1 MATRRGCRPTLRAY
15 AAIDPFV
22 NIADGRAVRLHDLVD
37 PAEFR
42 ASTYYRE
49 WLVPIGV
56 EYALGLD
63 VREPGR
69 FHARLRLCRDLAA
82 GNFTSSDCR
91 FIESLEPHLRLAVSL
106 YSDLDEARSGRELY
120 ADAMDSLTL
129 ATVVLDEHG
138 RVIHS
143 NRLAENVLRE
153 RDGLSLGNGRLVLS
167 GRDDGRRFRE
177 LVERAAEQFDSDR
190 PAVAQAMRVTRPSGR
205 PAYELVVR
213 PSQPG
218 SPGEDGRL
226 NARVAVL
233 IGSAIAEHPRPEL
246 SVDAVRQL
254 FGLTPKEAALALR
267 LARGRSLEAGRA
279 GPEHQSQYRARA
291 PARDLREDR
300 RRPPES
306 AGGGVAEERRDAGT
320 ITRCTTTRATLT
332 PSRCSD
338 DAISSDAGRVGMI
351 ELFFDLVFVF
361 AVTQLSH
368 TLVADLSLSTHAAGQ
383 PAAARGLVGLDL
395 HLLGD
400 QLARPGTHPGA
411 CLPAGAAGRRAGDVG
426 IDPACV
432 RRARSLLRR
441 ALCVHAGR
449 PDDLLPVGRAKWP
462 GRSCCGTS
470 SASWSGSARP
480 PPSGSPVRT
489 AEGLVAFRSLAR
501 RARDRVRGTVV
512 LLRRARARPLEHRR
526 LERARRT
533 HG

>member
-1 MATRRGCRPTLRAY
+1 VNSGVERRARNGTAMSEVVLSLYQGVREPDGWLAFQQHLSRRLRTINSVLSLRWPEGTRPGLLYTFNGDAARLPPTLRAY

-106 YSDLDEARSGRELY
+106 YSDLDEAKTGRELY

-267 LARGRSLEAGRA
+267 LARGRSLRQAA
-279 GPEHQSQYRARA
+279 QDQSISLNTARA
-291 PARDLREDR
+291 HLRAIFAKTGVDR
-300 RRPPES
+300 Q
-306 AGGGVAEERRDAGT
+306 
-320 ITRCTTTRATLT
+320 
-332 PSRCSD
+332 SR
-338 DAISSDAGRVGMI
+338 
-351 ELFFDLVFVF
+351 
-361 AVTQLSH
+361 
-368 TLVADLSLSTHAAGQ
+368 
-383 PAAARGLVGLDL
+383 LVGA
-395 HLLGD
+395 LLKSVAM
-400 QLARPGTHPGA
+400 LAQ
-411 CLPAGAAGRRAGDVG
+411 
-426 IDPACV
+426 
-432 RRARSLLRR
+432 S
-441 ALCVHAGR
+441 
-449 PDDLLPVGRAKWP
+449 PDAQRH
-462 GRSCCGTS
+462 
-470 SASWSGSARP
+470 
-480 PPSGSPVRT
+480 
-489 AEGLVAFRSLAR
+489 AR
-501 RARDRVRGTVV
+501 R
-512 LLRRARARPLEHRR
+512 
-526 LERARRT
+526 
-533 HG
+533 